1 LNVPE
6 NPAKTPNFGAGIS
19 AMKQE
24 NAPILIVTAKVYHD
38 GPHDSPGRLVIVETR
53 LSNDPDDRA
62 AYRFK
67 SSEAAASFIRDE
79 LCHEIRET
87 TRFVP

>member
-1 LNVPE
+1 LNVSE
-6 NPAKTPNFGAGIS
+6 NPAKSPNFGAGIS

-24 NAPILIVTAKVYHD
+24 NAPILIVSARVYHD
-38 GPHDSPGRLVIVETR
+38 GPGRLVIVETR

-67 SSEAAASFIRDE
+67 SSEAAANFIRDE
-79 LCHEIRET
+79 LCQEIPEA